1 MVLYHAI
8 EVDGV
13 GDLAEPP
20 QPAAELWRRVETAAY
35 RHLLHGAATSPVASD
50 IRVERT
56 TSVSDAVVAFVKAQ
70 RPDLTVMATHGRGAI
85 AHFMLGSI
93 AERVLREAR
102 TPLLCVR
109 EPEHGAALP
118 YRRIL
123 VPTDLSPASRRAFPL
138 AGLLAR
144 AFGAEVLALH
154 AVDVHARTTWGVT
167 ELMESL
173 VPSEEALFRFLQPDF
188 AGVRVLPRVLLGV
201 AGDSITRTA
210 REERADLIVMST
222 RGHDSLADRVFGSQ
236 AERVVRTASCP
247 VLVA

>member
-1 MVLYHAI
+1 MTATVGAFGKRSQRRLASCAESTALRELLFPSDLSPFSDGAFAHARLLTEQFRARMVLYHAI

-35 RHLLHGAATSPVASD
+35 RHLLHGASTSSVRSD

-56 TSVSDAVVAFVKAQ
+56 TSVPDAVVAFLKAQ

-109 EPEHGAALP
+109 AREHGAALP
-118 YRRIL
+118 YRRI
-123 VPTDLSPASRRAFPL
+123 
-138 AGLLAR
+138 
-144 AFGAEVLALH
+144 
-154 AVDVHARTTWGVT
+154 
-167 ELMESL
+167 
-173 VPSEEALFRFLQPDF
+173 
-188 AGVRVLPRVLLGV
+188 
-201 AGDSITRTA
+201 
-210 REERADLIVMST
+210 
-222 RGHDSLADRVFGSQ
+222 
-236 AERVVRTASCP
+236 
-247 VLVA
+247 